1 MNVENEE
8 YEQIWDLIDGAF
20 VLKNDFLSKML
31 EMLRIDTKKLQIF
44 KYESWTTSVEY
55 LKLQSINRMC

>member
-20 VLKNDFLSKML
+20 VLKNDFLSKTL

-44 KYESWTTSVEY
+44 KYETTSVEY
-55 LKLQSINRMC
+55 LKFQSINRMC